1 MFKSVKGQGAG
12 QQDAEESVAQ
22 AGGDSLTMS
31 AIVEPGSSGQLGDS
45 SWLLNDSAYDGTGLR
60 VLSASSEPIGALSEV
75 PEVTRYAASDDG
87 SDSDVTALAPRPPV
101 NDTETGSEQ
110 LQTLSEPGVASDD
123 LETPSLATATMRS
136 MPFPLSAS
144 KPADLST
151 FLSSTI
157 SSPKTRSQSSS
168 SLASFP
174 IDLTSDASA
183 IDTDDAISELNS
195 EAGDQDAWS
204 IASISGST
212 SQLVMPHMLADIGSC
227 GASDRTSSS
236 SGRDAAAS
244 TSRRAEHEAA
254 GEAYR
259 SLIICADGK

>member
-1 MFKSVKGQGAG
+1 MFKSVKRHGAG
-12 QQDAEESVAQ
+12 QQDASEESVAQ
-22 AGGDSLTMS
+22 AGGDSLTS

-60 VLSASSEPIGALSEV
+60 VLSESSELIDALPDV

-87 SDSDVTALAPRPPV
+87 SDSDVTALAPRPPI
-101 NDTETGSEQ
+101 NDTETRSEQ
-110 LQTLSEPGVASDD
+110 LQSLPEPEVPYDD

-136 MPFPLSAS
+136 MPFPLPAS
-144 KPADLST
+144 NPRDLST
-151 FLSSTI
+151 FLSSNI

-174 IDLTSDASA
+174 TDLTSDASA

-204 IASISGST
+204 IASMSGST
-212 SQLVMPHMLADIGSC
+212 SQLVMPHMLADVGSS

-236 SGRDAAAS
+236 SERDAAAS
-244 TSRRAEHEAA
+244 TSRRAEQEAA
-254 GEAYR
+254 GEVYR
-259 SLIICADGK
+259 SLIICADGE